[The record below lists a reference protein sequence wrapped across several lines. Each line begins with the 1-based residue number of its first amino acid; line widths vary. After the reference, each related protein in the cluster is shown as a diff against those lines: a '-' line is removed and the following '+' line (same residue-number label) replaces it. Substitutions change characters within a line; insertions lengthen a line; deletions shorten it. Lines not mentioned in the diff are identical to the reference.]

1 MIAPERTTRWTGSV
15 RSVPHAGRRGPGR
28 QAAGATSPTG
38 RLTMTFRRLTVFIK
52 AMRETRAASCSS
64 SAVGKS
70 PAAVRQIAHRARAHV
85 AARRPRDAASPAE
98 ARAVLAA
105 FQRAVETGDLQSLFD
120 LLAPDVVALS
130 DTGGLKQNLPRP
142 LSGADRVARLL
153 ATGLRMLGTR
163 LSFQPAHVNGSPA
176 LLVRID
182 GEIDGVMAVR
192 VESGLITG
200 LYFVRNP
207 DKLSRV
213 RREPDLPEIAVRPP
227 RPRGGEPVPGAGVHR
242 PQGRP
247 TS

>member
-1 MIAPERTTRWTGSV
+1 
-15 RSVPHAGRRGPGR
+15 
-28 QAAGATSPTG
+28 
-38 RLTMTFRRLTVFIK
+38 MTFRRLTVFIK

-227 RPRGGEPVPGAGVHR
+227 RPRGGEPVPGAGVHH